1 MELRLKDIKIGGS
14 SMTICRSARE
24 AGANVSCIQEI
35 FVSIYHE
42 VGAMTERKYEMKE
55 DVIHK
60 NPKIP
65 DQITHGFDQS
75 KIERAV
81 NEGLLMEMN
90 GKYILTKKTIDILEK
105 AAQYQKEMEK
115 RRVTNKQSK
124 INLVSK

>member
-1 MELRLKDIKIGGS
+1 
-14 SMTICRSARE
+14 
-24 AGANVSCIQEI
+24 
-35 FVSIYHE
+35 
-42 VGAMTERKYEMKE
+42 MKE